1 MDIQKLFSALEEYIF
16 KDSICLMGIG
26 DRFDRDKR

>member
-1 MDIQKLFSALEEYIF
+1 MDIQKLFSAHEEYIF

-26 DRFDRDKR
+26 ESDYTE